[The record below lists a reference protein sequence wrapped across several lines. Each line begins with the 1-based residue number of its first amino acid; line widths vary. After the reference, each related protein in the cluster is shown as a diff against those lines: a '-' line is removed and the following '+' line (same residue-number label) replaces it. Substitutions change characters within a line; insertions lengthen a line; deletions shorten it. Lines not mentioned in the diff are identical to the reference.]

1 MKRGFG
7 SDNHSGVSPEVL
19 EALARANEGH
29 ALAYGDDEVTARLE
43 GLSRETFGPQA
54 SLYLVFN
61 GTGANVLCI
70 DAMCRS
76 HEAVVCAETAH
87 INVDEC
93 GAPQRVVGCRLLTV
107 DTPDGKLT
115 PELVKRRL
123 HGFGFEHHS
132 QPKAISISQPTEL
145 GTLYTLDEIKA
156 LADLAHGYNM
166 YLHVDGARLANAA
179 VALGCTF
186 KEMTTDLGVDAL
198 SFGGTKNGLL
208 MGESCV
214 LLNPALDVDMKYRR
228 KQMTQLGSKMR
239 FVSAQLECYLT
250 TGLWRRNA
258 EHSNAMA
265 QLLDEQLSTLDAELT
280 IMYPVQANSVFVK
293 LPRDVWRRLQQR
305 YFFYDWDED
314 KDIVRWMCSFDTTEQ
329 DIFDFI
335 DALKKA
341 FAILDEARQMVVDT
355 YKGLSEIEEIDLE
368 DCVGERFVYL
378 VGNIKRVNSMDII
391 INEILDILMEIKEV
405 DNLCP
410 KFTDLMDKLVEL
422 NKTKL

>member
-7 SDNHSGVSPEVL
+7 SDNHSGISPEVIV
-19 EALARANEGH
+19 AITKANSEH
-29 ALAYGDDEVTARLE
+29 ALAYGDDEYTQRLE
-43 GLSRETFGPQA
+43 RLVKDTFGEQA
-54 SLYLVFN
+54 RVYLVFN
-61 GTGANVLCI
+61 GTGANVLSI

-115 PELVKRRL
+115 PALVKTRL

-145 GTLYTLDEIKA
+145 GTLYTKEEIKV
-156 LADLAHGYNM
+156 LADLAHSYNM

-179 VALGCTF
+179 VALGCSF

-228 KQMTQLGSKMR
+228 KQMTQLASKMR
-239 FVSAQLECYLT
+239 FMAAQMICYLES
-250 TGLWRRNA
+250 GIWRQNA

-265 QLLDEQLSTLDAELT
+265 QLLRREVEKVEGVK
-280 IMYPVQANSVFVK
+280 IMYPVQVNSVFAQ
-293 LPRDVWRRLQQR
+293 LPTAVWHRLQER
-305 YFFYDWDED
+305 YFFYDWDEAAD
-314 KDIVRWMCSFDTTEQ
+314 VVRWMCSFDTTEE
-329 DIFDFI
+329 DIHAFVA
-335 DALKKA
+335 ALK
-341 FAILDEARQMVVDT
+341 E
-355 YKGLSEIEEIDLE
+355 
-368 DCVGERFVYL
+368 
-378 VGNIKRVNSMDII
+378 
-391 INEILDILMEIKEV
+391 
-405 DNLCP
+405 
-410 KFTDLMDKLVEL
+410 EL
-422 NKTKL
+422 NK

>member
-7 SDNHSGVSPEVL
+7 SDNHSGFSPEVM
-19 EALARANEGH
+19 EALVRANDSH

-43 GLSRETFGPQA
+43 VLIKDTFGPQA
-54 SLYLVFN
+54 SIYLVFN

-115 PELVKRRL
+115 PELVKTRL

-132 QPKAISISQPTEL
+132 QPKAVSITQSTEL

-156 LADLAHGYNM
+156 LADLAHSYNM

-179 VALGCTF
+179 VALGCSF
-186 KEMTTDLGVDAL
+186 KEMTADCGVDCL

-208 MGESCV
+208 MGESCII
-214 LLNPALDVDMKYRR
+214 LNSALDVDLKFRR

-239 FVSAQLECYLT
+239 FMAAQMECYLES
-250 TGLWRRNA
+250 GMWQRNA
-258 EHSNAMA
+258 EHSNRMA
-265 QLLDEQLSTLDAELT
+265 QMLYKEVHALGVKV
-280 IMYPVQANSVFVK
+280 MYPVQVNSVFVQ
-293 LPRDVWRRLQQR
+293 LPAEVWHALQKE
-305 YFFYDWDED
+305 YFFYDWDEGTSSECSD
-314 KDIVRWMCSFDTTEQ
+314 SEAENKIVQNVVRWMCSFDTTEE
-329 DIFDFI
+329 DIHNFVA
-335 DALKKA
+335 ALKR
-341 FAILDEARQMVVDT
+341 L
-355 YKGLSEIEEIDLE
+355 L
-368 DCVGERFVYL
+368 
-378 VGNIKRVNSMDII
+378 
-391 INEILDILMEIKEV
+391 
-405 DNLCP
+405 
-410 KFTDLMDKLVEL
+410 
-422 NKTKL
+422 

>member
-7 SDNHSGVSPEVL
+7 SDNHSGISPEVI
-19 EALARANEGH
+19 EAITMANSEH
-29 ALAYGDDEVTARLE
+29 ALAYGDDEYTQRLE
-43 GLSRETFGPQA
+43 ALIKETFGEQA
-54 SLYLVFN
+54 RVYLVFN
-61 GTGANVLCI
+61 GTGANVLSI

-115 PELVKRRL
+115 PVLVKTRL

-145 GTLYTLDEIKA
+145 GTLYTKEEIKA
-156 LADLAHGYNM
+156 LADLAHSYNM

-179 VALGCTF
+179 VALGCSF

-228 KQMTQLGSKMR
+228 KQMTQLASKMR
-239 FVSAQLECYLT
+239 FMAAQMICYLES
-250 TGLWRRNA
+250 GIWRRNA

-265 QLLDEQLSTLDAELT
+265 QLLRREVEKVAGVK
-280 IMYPVQANSVFVK
+280 IMYHVQVNSVFAQ
-293 LPRDVWRRLQQR
+293 LPTAVWHRLQER
-305 YFFYDWDED
+305 YFFYDWDEAAD
-314 KDIVRWMCSFDTTEQ
+314 VVRWMCSFDTTEE
-329 DIFDFI
+329 DIHAFV
-335 DALKKA
+335 DALN
-341 FAILDEARQMVVDT
+341 EE
-355 YKGLSEIEEIDLE
+355 LS
-368 DCVGERFVYL
+368 R
-378 VGNIKRVNSMDII
+378 
-391 INEILDILMEIKEV
+391 
-405 DNLCP
+405 
-410 KFTDLMDKLVEL
+410 
-422 NKTKL
+422 

>member
-7 SDNHSGVSPEVL
+7 SDNHSGFSPEVL
-19 EALARANEGH
+19 EALARANDLH

-43 GLSRETFGPQA
+43 NMIKETFGPQA
-54 SLYLVFN
+54 SIYLVFN

-115 PELVKRRL
+115 PELVKTRL

-145 GTLYTLDEIKA
+145 GTLYTCEEIEM
-156 LADLAHGYNM
+156 LADLAHSYNT
-166 YLHVDGARLANAA
+166 YLHIDGARLANAA
-179 VALGCTF
+179 VALGCSF

-214 LLNPALDVDMKYRR
+214 LLNPLLNVEMKYRR

-239 FVSAQLECYLT
+239 FMAAQMECYLES
-250 TGLWRRNA
+250 GMWRRNA
-258 EHSNAMA
+258 EHSNRMA
-265 QLLDEQLSTLDAELT
+265 QLLKAEVEKVEGVK
-280 IMYPVQANSVFVK
+280 IMYPVQANSVFAQ
-293 LPRDVWRRLQQR
+293 LPREVWKRLQEC

-314 KDIVRWMCSFDTTEQ
+314 NDVVRWMCSFDTTED
-329 DIFDFI
+329 DIHNFVNV
-335 DALKKA
+335 LK
-341 FAILDEARQMVVDT
+341 
-355 YKGLSEIEEIDLE
+355 EE
-368 DCVGERFVYL
+368 
-378 VGNIKRVNSMDII
+378 
-391 INEILDILMEIKEV
+391 
-405 DNLCP
+405 LCR
-410 KFTDLMDKLVEL
+410 K
-422 NKTKL
+422 

>member
-7 SDNHSGVSPEVL
+7 SDNHSGISPEVI
-19 EALARANEGH
+19 EAIAKANSEH
-29 ALAYGDDEVTARLE
+29 AFAYGDDEYTTRLE
-43 GLSRETFGPQA
+43 EIFKETFGEQA
-54 SLYLVFN
+54 RVYLVFN

-115 PELVKRRL
+115 PDLVKTRL

-145 GTLYTLDEIKA
+145 GTLYTLDEIKS
-156 LADLAHGYNM
+156 LADLAHSYNM

-186 KEMTTDLGVDAL
+186 MEMTTDLGVDAL

-214 LLNPALDVDMKYRR
+214 LLNPTLDVDMKYRR
-228 KQMTQLGSKMR
+228 KQMTQLCSKMR
-239 FVSAQLECYLT
+239 FMAAQFICYLES
-250 TGLWRRNA
+250 GIWRRNA
-258 EHSNAMA
+258 EHSNRMA
-265 QLLDEQLSTLDAELT
+265 QLLHSQLLTLNSQLKV
-280 IMYPVQANSVFVK
+280 MYPVQVNSVFVQ
-293 LPRDVWRRLQQR
+293 LPTEVWHRLQER
-305 YFFYDWDED
+305 YFFYDWDEAND
-314 KDIVRWMCSFDTTEQ
+314 VVRWMCSFDTTEE
-329 DIFDFI
+329 DIHAFVY
-335 DALKKA
+335 ALK
-341 FAILDEARQMVVDT
+341 EE
-355 YKGLSEIEEIDLE
+355 LS
-368 DCVGERFVYL
+368 R
-378 VGNIKRVNSMDII
+378 
-391 INEILDILMEIKEV
+391 
-405 DNLCP
+405 
-410 KFTDLMDKLVEL
+410 
-422 NKTKL
+422 

>member
-7 SDNHSGVSPEVL
+7 SDNHSGFSPEVL
-19 EALARANEGH
+19 EALQRANSEH
-29 ALAYGDDEVTARLE
+29 ALAYGDDEVTGRLE
-43 GLSRETFGPQA
+43 KLIQQTFGPQA
-54 SLYLVFN
+54 RIYLVFN
-61 GTGANVLCI
+61 GTGANVLGI

-115 PELVKRRL
+115 PELVKTRL

-132 QPKAISISQPTEL
+132 QPKAISISQATEL
-145 GTLYTLDEIKA
+145 GTLYTLDEIRA
-156 LADLAHGYNM
+156 LADLAHEHGM
-166 YLHVDGARLANAA
+166 YLHMDGARLANAA

-186 KEMTTDLGVDAL
+186 RELTTDCGVDAL

-239 FVSAQLECYLT
+239 FMAAQMECYLES
-250 TGLWRRNA
+250 GMWRRNA
-258 EHSNAMA
+258 EHSNRMA
-265 QLLDEQLSTLDAELT
+265 QTLAAEVQKVDGVK
-280 IMYPVQANSVFVK
+280 IMYPVQVNSVFAQ
-293 LPRDVWRRLQQR
+293 LPREVWHRLQER

-314 KDIVRWMCSFDTTEQ
+314 QDVVRWMCSFDTTEQ
-329 DIFDFI
+329 DIYDFI
-335 DALKKA
+335 HALRDEISKVKSKK
-341 FAILDEARQMVVDT
+341 
-355 YKGLSEIEEIDLE
+355 
-368 DCVGERFVYL
+368 
-378 VGNIKRVNSMDII
+378 
-391 INEILDILMEIKEV
+391 
-405 DNLCP
+405 
-410 KFTDLMDKLVEL
+410 
-422 NKTKL
+422 